1 MKEKKYKNI
10 GALELNNLKLGKG
23 HGSGVLI
30 SRNLVLTSAHNVFN
44 RGSRE
49 INEIKFY
56 PGQCGELVEAHAYEV
71 EDYFFPGA
79 FTAKNSNFND
89 YALLK
94 LRKPVTGASN
104 FMELSGAVD

>member
-71 EDYFFPGA
+71 EDYFFPRSIHCKK
-79 FTAKNSNFND
+79 FKLQRLCPLKAKKACHWSI
-89 YALLK
+89 
-94 LRKPVTGASN
+94 
-104 FMELSGAVD
+104 